1 MIVRLSL
8 YDHRSQHVPARI
20 LDGKA
25 LSETIQGTI
34 AQDVA
39 LFKARTGVT
48 PGLTAV
54 LVGQDPAS
62 EVYVRNKK
70 LATEA
75 SGMRGD
81 VIRLPSDCTEAAL
94 LETVDRL
101 NSDPLVHGILVQ
113 LPLPKHI
120 DDQKVIERLS
130 PSKDVDGFHPEN
142 AGLLSIGRPR
152 FVPCTPLGV
161 QTMLTSAE
169 IVTKGLHAVVLGRS
183 NIVGKPMAL
192 LLLQKGPGGD
202 ATVTVAH
209 TGTKD
214 AREVARQA
222 DLLIAAMGRPEAVT
236 ADWIKPGAIVIDVGI
251 HRKENG
257 KLCGDVRFAEAREVA
272 SWITPVPGGVG
283 KMTIAMLLKN
293 TLLAASLAHP

>member
-1 MIVRLSL
+1 
-8 YDHRSQHVPARI
+8 
-20 LDGKA
+20 
-25 LSETIQGTI
+25 
-34 AQDVA
+34 
-39 LFKARTGVT
+39 
-48 PGLTAV
+48 
-54 LVGQDPAS
+54 
-62 EVYVRNKK
+62 
-70 LATEA
+70 
-75 SGMRGD
+75 MRGD
-81 VIRLPSDCTEAAL
+81 VIRLPSDCSQAAL
-94 LETVDRL
+94 LETIDQL
-101 NSDPLVHGILVQ
+101 NDNRLVHGILVQ
-113 LPLPKHI
+113 LPLPKQI
-120 DDQKVIERLS
+120 DEQRVIERVS
-130 PSKDVDGFHPEN
+130 PAKDVDGFHPEN

-192 LLLQKGPGGD
+192 LLLQKGSGGD

-214 AREVARQA
+214 VREVARQA
-222 DLLIAAMGRPEAVT
+222 DLLIAAIGRAEAVT
-236 ADWIKPGAIVIDVGI
+236 GEWIKPGAIVIDVGI
-251 HRKENG
+251 HRKDNG

-293 TLLAASLAHP
+293 TLLAASLAHS

>member
-1 MIVRLSL
+1 M
-8 YDHRSQHVPARI
+8 PARI

-25 LSETIQGTI
+25 LSETIQAELAGKV
-34 AQDVA
+34 AQFRD
-39 LFKARTGVT
+39 RTGIT

-54 LVGQDPAS
+54 LVGDDPAS
-62 EVYVRNKK
+62 QVYVRNKK
-70 LATEA
+70 IATEA

-81 VIRLPSDCTEAAL
+81 VVRLPSDASEAAL
-94 LETVDRL
+94 LETIDRL
-101 NSDPLVHGILVQ
+101 NADPSVHGILVQ
-113 LPLPKHI
+113 LPLPKHM
-120 DDQKVIERLS
+120 DDQKVIERVT
-130 PSKDVDGFHPEN
+130 PAKDVDGFHPEN

-161 QTMLTSAE
+161 QVMLISSQIETR
-169 IVTKGLHAVVLGRS
+169 GMHAVVLGRS

-192 LLLQKGPGGD
+192 LLMQKGPGGD

-214 AREVARQA
+214 VPAVAREA
-222 DLLIAAMGRPEAVT
+222 DLLIAAMGRPEAVRG
-236 ADWIKPGAIVIDVGI
+236 DWIKPGAVVIDVGI
-251 HRKENG
+251 HRKSDG
-257 KLCGDVRFAEAREVA
+257 KLCGDVKFDEAKDVA

-293 TLLAASLAHP
+293 TLRAAELLHPAR